1 MTIRADVAVL
11 GAGVNG
17 MSTAYEL
24 CKRGRSV
31 VLVDKVV
38 MGAGASG
45 SCDDMILLQSKKPGI
60 LLEMAFR
67 SLELFRDLERE
78 LPCDIEFDTRG
89 GTILIETPEELAVME
104 GFVASQN
111 RHGLAVEIVDA
122 RRIRELHPHVTDR
135 VIASTYSSRDS
146 QVNPMLLMKGFF
158 LGATAKGLTFLRRS
172 RPESLNPRNGRWEIK
187 LSTGETLETG
197 SVVNAAGAWAN
208 EICGLLGLEFPI
220 APRKGQV
227 LVTEQLPPLGA
238 TNVWSAQYIV
248 SKLRP
253 AGVPAPGAAPWMS
266 GPEEARKAADFG
278 LGFAFT
284 GTHSGNYLIGST
296 RENAGFDKATDPEAL
311 GLLARQ
317 VIHYFPVM
325 KDVHFIR
332 TFAGLRP
339 STPDGMPVIGEVP
352 GFPGFFMA
360 AGHEGDGIALSP
372 ITGRVTAD
380 LVEGRKPEFSLE
392 SFRPERFLEG
402 QGDLD
407 EAASG

>member
-1 MTIRADVAVL
+1 MTIKSDVVVL

-17 MSTAYEL
+17 MSAAYEL
-24 CKRGRSV
+24 CRRGKSV
-31 VLVDKVV
+31 TLVDKVV

-45 SCDDMILLQSKKPGI
+45 SCDDQILLQSKKPGI

-67 SLELFRDLERE
+67 SLELFEGLRTE
-78 LPCDIEFDTRG
+78 LPCDIEFETRG
-89 GTILIETPEELAVME
+89 GTILIENQDELSVME
-104 GFVASQN
+104 EFVANQN
-111 RHGLAVEIVDA
+111 KYGLEVEI
-122 RRIRELHPHVTDR
+122 IDR
-135 VIASTYSSRDS
+135 KRLLEYQPLVAERVVASTYSARDS

-158 LGATAKGLTFLRRS
+158 LGARERGLKFLRRS
-172 RPESLNPRNGRWEIK
+172 RPVSVSPRAGRWEIE
-187 LSTGETLETG
+187 LCTGETLEADT
-197 SVVNAAGAWAN
+197 VVNATGAWAN
-208 EICGLLGLEFPI
+208 EVCGLLGFELPI
-220 APRKGQV
+220 VPRKGQV
-227 LVTEQLPPLGA
+227 LVTEQLPPLGR

-253 AGVPAPGAAPWMS
+253 NAGSKPADPASPAA
-266 GPEEARKAADFG
+266 RFG

-296 RENAGFDKATDPEAL
+296 RENAGFDRGTDPEAL

-325 KDVHFIR
+325 KDTHFIR

-372 ITGRVTAD
+372 ITGKVVAD
-380 LVEGRKPEFSLE
+380 LVERRTPEFSME
-392 SFRPERFLEG
+392 SFRPERFLG
-402 QGDLD
+402 SQGVPR
-407 EAASG
+407 EAAS

>member
-1 MTIRADVAVL
+1 MTSKSDVVVL

-17 MSTAYEL
+17 MSIAYEL
-24 CKRGRSV
+24 CKRGKSV
-31 VLVDKVV
+31 TLADKSV

-45 SCDDMILLQSKKPGI
+45 SCDDQILLQSKKPGI

-67 SLELFRDLERE
+67 SLELFRDLGTE
-78 LPCDIEFDTRG
+78 LPCDIEFETRG
-89 GTILIETPEELAVME
+89 GTILIENQDELSAMEEFA
-104 GFVASQN
+104 ANQN
-111 RHGLAVEIVDA
+111 KYGLEVEIIDA
-122 RRIRELHPHVTDR
+122 KRLRTYQPLVSKG

-158 LGATAKGLTFLRRS
+158 LGATARGLRFLRNAQPLAIEQRA
-172 RPESLNPRNGRWEIK
+172 GRWEIK

-197 SVVNAAGAWAN
+197 SIVNATGAWAN
-208 EICGLLGLEFPI
+208 EVCRLLGFELPI
-220 APRKGQV
+220 TPRKGQV
-227 LVTEQLPPLGA
+227 LVTEQVPPVGK
-238 TNVWSAQYIV
+238 TNIWSAQYIV

-253 AGVPAPGAAPWMS
+253 QAKPAEGTSLSPAA
-266 GPEEARKAADFG
+266 RFG

-296 RENAGFDKATDPEAL
+296 RENALFDRNTNPEAL

-339 STPDGMPVIGEVP
+339 STADGMPVIGEVP
-352 GFPGFFMA
+352 GFPGFIMA

-372 ITGRVTAD
+372 ITGKVVAD
-380 LVEGRKPEFSLE
+380 IVERKAPEFSLE
-392 SFRPERFLEG
+392 SFRPERFLAPKEG
-402 QGDLD
+402 GIR
-407 EAASG
+407 EAAS